1 MNCSSC
7 GHLNLSRGEACPRC
21 RARRLFLRVMA
32 GNGVVL
38 GGLAILWVVSALVAP
53 AAPVPK
59 PAAPVVAA
67 APSTPVPAA
76 PVATPVAVAAAPAAA
91 TLTAVTKSTSPKRA
105 VKAKPLAK
113 KKPRTLARK

>member
-53 AAPVPK
+53 AAPAPK
-59 PAAPVVAA
+59 AATPVVAA

-76 PVATPVAVAAAPAAA
+76 PVATPVAVAVAP
-91 TLTAVTKSTSPKRA
+91 LTAVTKSAAPKRV

>member
-7 GHLNLSRGEACPRC
+7 GHQNLSRGEACPRC

-32 GNGVVL
+32 GNGIVL

-53 AAPVPK
+53 AAPAPK
-59 PAAPVVAA
+59 AAAPVVAA
-67 APSTPVPAA
+67 APATPVPVA
-76 PVATPVAVAAAPAAA
+76 PVATPVAVAAAP
-91 TLTAVTKSTSPKRA
+91 LTAVTKSAPPKRA
-105 VKAKPLAK
+105 VKTKPLAK

>member
-7 GHLNLSRGEACPRC
+7 GHLNLIRGEACPRC

-38 GGLAILWVVSALVAP
+38 GGLGILWVVSSLVAS
-53 AAPVPK
+53 AAPAPK
-59 PAAPVVAA
+59 AAAPVVAA

-76 PVATPVAVAAAPAAA
+76 PVATPIAVAAAP
-91 TLTAVTKSTSPKRA
+91 LTAVTKSTPPKRA